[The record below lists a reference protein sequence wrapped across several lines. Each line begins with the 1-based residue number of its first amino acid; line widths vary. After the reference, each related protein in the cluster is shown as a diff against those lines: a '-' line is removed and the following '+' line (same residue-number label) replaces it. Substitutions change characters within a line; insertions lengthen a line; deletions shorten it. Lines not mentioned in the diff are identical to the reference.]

1 MAMVEVRPQGLAEAR
16 AALATVQSML
26 SGFDPA
32 LVMMRDAME
41 LVQVFA
47 AIENLGAAGKA
58 LAARRVSEGDLWR
71 RKGYKSPAEWLA
83 RTAGT
88 KVGDAIGVLET
99 AEAMSSLEATT
110 ERFKAGALSPRQA
123 KAVAT
128 AGKADPLAEQS
139 LLDAAAHHSLHD
151 LETKARQVR
160 QAASREST
168 EVRNARLHA
177 QRSVRTWTDDET
189 GAGCG
194 QWRLPPAEHAEVAG
208 CALRRH
214 RRGVRRGEGR
224 GSGRAPRGLHRRRAG
239 GPRPGPGLRES
250 GWGSAGRGRSAGG
263 ALCPRSGPWRRPR
276 SGPGASS
283 PGWAR
288 ACDAERATGMI
299 GPGAV
304 A

>member
-1 MAMVEVRPQGLAEAR
+1 MPVESGVRPQSGSFMRSEMAMVEVRPQGLTEAR
-16 AALATVQSML
+16 SALAAVQAL
-26 SGFDPA
+26 LAGFDPA

-139 LLDAAAHHSLHD
+139 LLDAAAH
-151 LETKARQVR
+151 RF
-160 QAASREST
+160 
-168 EVRNARLHA
+168 
-177 QRSVRTWTDDET
+177 
-189 GAGCG
+189 
-194 QWRLPPAEHAEVAG
+194 
-208 CALRRH
+208 
-214 RRGVRRGEGR
+214 
-224 GSGRAPRGLHRRRAG
+224 APRPRDQ
-239 GPRPGPGLRES
+239 GPPGPP
-250 GWGSAGRGRSAGG
+250 GRV
-263 ALCPRSGPWRRPR
+263 P
-276 SGPGASS
+276 
-283 PGWAR
+283 
-288 ACDAERATGMI
+288 
-299 GPGAV
+299 
-304 A
+304 

>member
-16 AALATVQSML
+16 SALAEVQAL
-26 SGFDPA
+26 LAGFDPA

-41 LVQVFA
+41 LVQVFS

-58 LAARRVSEGDLWR
+58 LAARVSEGDLWR

-110 ERFKAGALSPRQA
+110 ERFKAGTLSPRQA

-128 AGKADPLAEQS
+128 AGKADPLAEAS
-139 LLDAAAHHSLHD
+139 LLGAAAHRPLHD

-160 QAASREST
+160 QAASRET
-168 EVRNARLHA
+168 AEARNARLHA
-177 QRSVRTWTDDET
+177 QRSVRTWIDDET

-194 QWRLPPAEHAEVAG
+194 QWRLPRPST
-208 CALRRH
+208 RR
-214 RRGVRRGEGR
+214 
-224 GSGRAPRGLHRRRAG
+224 S
-239 GPRPGPGLRES
+239 S
-250 GWGSAGRGRSAGG
+250 
-263 ALCPRSGPWRRPR
+263 PRSPPAPTPCSRRRRPR
-276 SGPGASS
+276 AESNRRRPTS
-283 PGWAR
+283 PTRWWH
-288 ACDAERATGMI
+288 
-299 GPGAV
+299 
-304 A
+304 